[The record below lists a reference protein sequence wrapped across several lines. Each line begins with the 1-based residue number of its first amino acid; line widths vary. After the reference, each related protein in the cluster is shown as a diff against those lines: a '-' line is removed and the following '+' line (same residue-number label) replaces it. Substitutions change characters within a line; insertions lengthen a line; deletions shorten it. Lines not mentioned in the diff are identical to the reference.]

1 MRLIIGAFLV
11 ITACAA
17 SRPPQTGVDTI
28 SVGSN
33 QSNYE
38 VDSVALFLIEQSVNS
53 NELKQYYHFEMA
65 KRESMKLIL
74 NTSSPISGVSIKCF
88 GRQMELIKNTNRL
101 NHPFALELVNIDR
114 DRSKASLEFR
124 YAIESI
130 SFKAA
135 FEFVDKKWIKRSTNI
150 LEN

>member
-1 MRLIIGAFLV
+1 
-11 ITACAA
+11 
-17 SRPPQTGVDTI
+17 
-28 SVGSN
+28 
-33 QSNYE
+33 
-38 VDSVALFLIEQSVNS
+38 
-53 NELKQYYHFEMA
+53 MA